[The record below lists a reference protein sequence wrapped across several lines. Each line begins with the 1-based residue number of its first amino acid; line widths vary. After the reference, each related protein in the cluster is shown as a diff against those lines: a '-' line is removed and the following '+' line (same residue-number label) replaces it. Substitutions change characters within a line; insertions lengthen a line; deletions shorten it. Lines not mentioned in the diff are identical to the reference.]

1 MGRIYVA
8 GASGWGHSHGSVR
21 WGIGTLP
28 AGQAQNEVDRLHP
41 GRNSLI
47 PRNQGLGSCGLG
59 SRSMDRFSGGGD
71 RASSIIVPG

>member
-1 MGRIYVA
+1 MGAFTRLCTVGHWDVA
-8 GASGWGHSHGSVR
+8 R
-21 WGIGTLP
+21 RK
-28 AGQAQNEVDRLHP
+28 AQNEVDRLHP